1 VLHAELTDFVRNFVE
16 IDHFLLEDVLQE
28 NNHKSDHP
36 LLVYFVFVRLRL
48 GVGTWA
54 ALVHAV
60 LQKQLNE
67 LFWKLNVVRQS
78 VENFKQIRWKFHA
91 R

>member
-28 NNHKSDHP
+28 NNYKSDHP

-48 GVGTWA
+48 GVGT
-54 ALVHAV
+54 
-60 LQKQLNE
+60 
-67 LFWKLNVVRQS
+67 
-78 VENFKQIRWKFHA
+78 
-91 R
+91 